1 MAITAIPTY
10 QPLVGRI
17 QGGSKFYMKT
27 GGQMDVANGAIIE
40 VQTSGSMKWASTT
53 LEGREIELQ
62 FLSKY
67 TQTVWGSTS
76 FTGAAGGVIT
86 PAYGTHVFSAAT
98 GAVTGLLTMPTAS
111 KGATLQLDGA
121 YLVANGNV
129 SIDSP
134 STVALIL
141 NARGSDLSSFEISAV
156 GFVDFVCLTDGTW
169 QVVNN
174 FEYLEHASS

>member
-17 QGGSKFYMKT
+17 QGGSKFYMKS
-27 GGQMDVANGAIIE
+27 GGQLDVANGAIIE

-67 TQTVWGSTS
+67 TVTQHASTS
-76 FTGAAGGVIT
+76 FTGAAGGT
-86 PAYGTHVFSAAT
+86 LEKGYGTHVFSAAT
-98 GAVTGLLTMPTAS
+98 GAVTGLMTFATAS
-111 KGATLQLDGA
+111 KGATIRLDGA

-129 SIDSP
+129 SVRFTDIC
-134 STVALIL
+134 TVL
-141 NARGSDLSSFEISAV
+141 NARGSDLSSFELSAV
-156 GFVDFVCLTDGTW
+156 GFVDMICLTDDTW
-169 QVVNN
+169 QVVNT
-174 FEYLEHASS
+174 FEWLEHPSS